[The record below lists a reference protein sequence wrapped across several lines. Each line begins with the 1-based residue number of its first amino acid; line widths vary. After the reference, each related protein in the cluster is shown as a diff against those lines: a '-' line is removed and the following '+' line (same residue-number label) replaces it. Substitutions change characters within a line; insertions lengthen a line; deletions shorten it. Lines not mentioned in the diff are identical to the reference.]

1 VPSKNNKAEKT
12 SITRVVRPK
21 KKRNKLLAP
30 FFIIGGYFKGSWQ
43 ELRLVRWP
51 NRKATWGMTA
61 AVIIFTGLFVALIV
75 SLDWLF
81 STLFKLII
89 K

>member
-1 VPSKNNKAEKT
+1 MPTKNKKTVKT
-12 SITRVVRPK
+12 SVTKVVQPE
-21 KKRNKLLAP
+21 KKRNKLLVP
-30 FFIIGGYFKGSWQ
+30 FFSIGGYFKGSWR

-51 NRKATWGMTA
+51 NRKATWGLTA
-61 AVIIFTGLFVALIV
+61 AVLIFTGLFVALITF
-75 SLDWLF
+75 LDWVF

>member
-1 VPSKNNKAEKT
+1 MQKT
-12 SITRVVRPK
+12 SVTKVVQPK
-21 KKRNKLLAP
+21 KKNNPLLAP
-30 FFIIGGYFKGSWQ
+30 FFVIGRYFKGSFQ

-51 NRKATWGMTA
+51 NRRATWGMTA
-61 AVIIFTGLFVALIV
+61 AVLIFTGLFVAIIV
-75 SLDWLF
+75 SLDWVF

>member
-1 VPSKNNKAEKT
+1 MPSKNKKTEKT
-12 SITRVVRPK
+12 SITKVVRPK
-21 KKRNKLLAP
+21 KKSNKLFIP
-30 FFIIGGYFKGSWQ
+30 FVSIGRYFKGSWQ

-61 AVIIFTGLFVALIV
+61 AVIVFTGLFVALIV
-75 SLDWLF
+75 FLDWLF